1 MIEMKKLS
9 YINEL
14 LTDES
19 NKEWKYCIFLSKF
32 FESII
37 TQDTLLN
44 KVIEDYI
51 TLVKDVEKTVYRFNE
66 ENEDSYVLDDDL
78 YYDYDYEENDI
89 NCSNFSLKLS
99 KNQLNMINKM
109 FPPFEIHRQKTRTY
123 KYVKKMRQP
132 QYVDNYLFATL
143 LKSLLIE
150 KEKLNSEQTSYSK
163 EETKEF
169 LNALI
174 YACQFVVKYNK

>member
-1 MIEMKKLS
+1 MKIKKLS
-9 YINEL
+9 YINKL
-14 LTDES
+14 LTDKS
-19 NKEWKYCIFLSKF
+19 DKQWKYCIVLSKF

-37 TQDTLLN
+37 THDTLLN
-44 KVIEDYI
+44 KVIEEYI
-51 TLVKDVEKTVYRFNE
+51 YIIKDIDETVYVFNE
-66 ENEDSYVLDDDL
+66 EKEDSYDLDDDL

-89 NCSNFSLKLS
+89 DCNNSTLKLS
-99 KNQLNMINKM
+99 KDQLNMINKM
-109 FPPFEIHRQKTRTY
+109 FPPFEIHREKTRTY

-132 QYVDNYLFATL
+132 QHVDNYLFATL

>member
-1 MIEMKKLS
+1 MKIKKLS
-9 YINEL
+9 YINKL
-14 LTDES
+14 LTDKS
-19 NKEWKYCIFLSKF
+19 DKQWKYCIFLSKF

-44 KVIEDYI
+44 KVLEEYI
-51 TLVKDVEKTVYRFNE
+51 YIIKDIDETVYHFNE
-66 ENEDSYVLDDDL
+66 EKEDSYDLDDDL

-89 NCSNFSLKLS
+89 DCTNSSLKLS
-99 KNQLNMINKM
+99 KDQLNIINKM
-109 FPPFEIHRQKTRTY
+109 FPPFEIHREKTRTY
-123 KYVKKMRQP
+123 KYVKKMRHP
-132 QYVDNYLFATL
+132 EHVDNYLFATL

-150 KEKLNSEQTSYSK
+150 KEKLNSKQISYSK

-174 YACQFVVKYNK
+174 YACQFVVNYNK